1 MSQKKYQS
9 GFTTYD
15 NTVNMN
21 PKALKGSSTDIFLNA
36 AEAIPVPHFLFLYVH
51 MQIEYSF

>member
-15 NTVNMN
+15 KTVNMN